1 MALIRCTGCSRE
13 VSDQATVC
21 PNCGAPLTPIP
32 DSVHAVTR
40 PGGNWRGIGLALIA
54 LGIVVGVVSSRM
66 LGSIVALAGLVV
78 FILGWMNKRR

>member
-13 VSDQATVC
+13 ASDQATVC

-32 DSVHAVTR
+32 DSVQAVTR

-54 LGIVVGVVSSRM
+54 VGVVVGLVSSRA
-66 LGSIVALAGLVV
+66 LGSIVAVAGLVV
-78 FILGWMNKRR
+78 FILGWMNKRT